1 MSGEILAGLGIP
13 LTLSSS
19 KGERNARV
27 LPAGGRSGRC

>member
-19 KGERNARV
+19 EGERNAFF
-27 LPAGGRSGRC
+27 SGLLR